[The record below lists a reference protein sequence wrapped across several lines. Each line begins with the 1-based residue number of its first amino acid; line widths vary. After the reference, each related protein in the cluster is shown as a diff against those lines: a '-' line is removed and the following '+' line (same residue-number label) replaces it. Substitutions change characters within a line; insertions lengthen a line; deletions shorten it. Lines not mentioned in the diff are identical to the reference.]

1 MKQLFMICIS
11 FLFIACSNKG
21 KHSNDE
27 GNVLNNN
34 QSKLIEGIWA
44 ENEEENALF
53 LIEKDSIFYFD
64 SDERVYYEYKND
76 SLQIYYDGYTAKNL
90 VNKLNQDSLVFTTES
105 GYVNRLYRRK

>member
-1 MKQLFMICIS
+1 MICICS
-11 FLFIACSNKG
+11 IFIACSNEK

-27 GNVLNNN
+27 ENAPNNN
-34 QSKLIEGIWA
+34 RDKLIEGIWA
-44 ENEEENALF
+44 ENEGENALF

-64 SDERVYYEYKND
+64 SDERVYYVYKND

-90 VNKLNQDSLVFTTES
+90 VNKLNQDSLVFTTEI